1 MKNFLVMVLFEIKD
15 AFRAK
20 WFYLYFLI
28 FFGMMAAFLWSGIT
42 ESQVLGFTG
51 LSRILIGYIEITI
64 VILPLF
70 ILIST
75 SRSLVMERE
84 LTILEYILS
93 FPVSTVQYFWGK
105 FIGRFIVIV
114 IPIYTA
120 LATSLIWGKF
130 IKNFA
135 VPWNIYLVYAT
146 LVAVLSL
153 CFLGLSYF
161 VSSLSQ
167 RQDTAIFTAFFVW
180 FFFVILLDVGIL
192 GLFLQFGI
200 GVNLILAMAMANP
213 LELFRIAAFSLF
225 DPKLAVIGPIAW
237 TLLGKLGHQG
247 LLAFSY
253 AYPTVLGLFICFV
266 GFIYFKNSDYL

>member
-1 MKNFLVMVLFEIKD
+1 MKNLLVMVLFEIKD

-20 WFYLYFLI
+20 WFYLYFII
-28 FFGMMAAFLWSGIT
+28 FFGMMAGFLWSGIT

-51 LSRILIGYIEITI
+51 LSRVLIGYIEITI
-64 VILPLF
+64 VVLPLF
-70 ILIST
+70 ILISA
-75 SRSLVMERE
+75 SRSVVMEKE
-84 LTILEYILS
+84 LAILEYVLS
-93 FPVSTVQYFWGK
+93 FPVSVSQYFWGK
-105 FIGRFIVIV
+105 FIGRFIIII
-114 IPIYTA
+114 IPIYSA
-120 LATSLIWGKF
+120 FIASIIWGVLKHF
-130 IKNFA
+130 SL
-135 VPWNIYLVYAT
+135 PWHIYIIYAT

-167 RQDTAIFTAFFVW
+167 KQDTAIFTAFFIW

-200 GVNLILAMAMANP
+200 DVNLILAMALANP

-225 DPKLAVIGPIAW
+225 DPKLAVIGPVAW
-237 TLLGKLGHQG
+237 TLIEKIGNNG
-247 LLAFSY
+247 LLIFSY
-253 AYPTVLGLFICFV
+253 IYPSLLGLFICFV

>member
-1 MKNFLVMVLFEIKD
+1 MKNLLVMVLFEIKD

-20 WFYLYFLI
+20 WFYLYFII
-28 FFGMMAAFLWSGIT
+28 FFGMMAGFLWSGIT

-51 LSRILIGYIEITI
+51 LSRVLIGYIEITI

-70 ILIST
+70 ILISA
-75 SRSLVMERE
+75 SRSVVMERE
-84 LTILEYILS
+84 LAILEYILS
-93 FPVSTVQYFWGK
+93 FPMSVSQYFWGK

-120 LATSLIWGKF
+120 FAASIVWGLIKHF
-130 IKNFA
+130 SI
-135 VPWNIYLVYAT
+135 PWNIYLTYTT
-146 LVAVLSL
+146 LVAVLSF

-167 RQDTAIFTAFFVW
+167 KQDTAIFTAFFIW
-180 FFFVILLDVGIL
+180 FFFVILLDVGVL

-200 GVNLILAMAMANP
+200 GVNLVLAFALANP

-225 DPKLAVIGPIAW
+225 DPKLAVIGPVAW
-237 TLLGKLGHQG
+237 TLLGKIGNNG
-247 LLAFSY
+247 LLIFSY
-253 AYPTVLGLFICFV
+253 LYPTLLGLFICFI
-266 GFIYFKNSDYL
+266 GFIYFKNNDYL

>member
-1 MKNFLVMVLFEIKD
+1 MKNLLVMIVFEIKD

-20 WFYLYFLI
+20 WFYLYFII
-28 FFGMMAAFLWSGIT
+28 FFGMMASFLWSGIT

-51 LSRILIGYIEITI
+51 LSRVLIAYIEITM
-64 VILPLF
+64 VVLPLF
-70 ILIST
+70 ILISS
-75 SRSLVMERE
+75 SRSLVMEKE

-93 FPVSTVQYFWGK
+93 FPISLKEYFWGK
-105 FIGRFIVIV
+105 FIGKLIVIIV
-114 IPIYTA
+114 PIYTA
-120 LATSLIWGKF
+120 
-130 IKNFA
+130 FA
-135 VPWNIYLVYAT
+135 VSIGWGYFKHLVIPWHIYLIYST

-153 CFLGLSYF
+153 CFLGISFF

-167 RQDTAIFTAFFVW
+167 RQDTAIFTAFFIW
-180 FFFVILLDVGIL
+180 FFFVVMLDVAIL

-200 GVNLILAMAMANP
+200 DVNLILAMALANP

-237 TLLGKLGHQG
+237 TLLGKIGNNG

-253 AYPTVLGLFICFV
+253 AYPTLLGLFICVV
-266 GFIYFKNSDYL
+266 GYVYFKHNDYL